1 MPAASDEVCKCYS
14 WRYATAKGIM
24 AAARSTHCSRTDSH
38 NLIGD
43 YLVNK
48 LLLGLLISL
57 AVSGT
62 ASAAGAI
69 AVIDDK
75 GDTAKDVGYAVGRG
89 DTQDKAAKDAFAECK
104 KADMKGCKIA
114 VKYDECGAY
123 ASSKER
129 FGIGDGST
137 EAEAKKTALKNCGNT
152 SCRIVISDC
161 S

>member
-1 MPAASDEVCKCYS
+1 M
-14 WRYATAKGIM
+14 
-24 AAARSTHCSRTDSH
+24 
-38 NLIGD
+38 
-43 YLVNK
+43 NK

-62 ASAAGAI
+62 ALAAGAI
-69 AVIDDK
+69 AVIDEA
-75 GDTAKDVGYAVGRG
+75 GDSAKDAGYAVGRG
-89 DTQDKAAKDAFAECK
+89 DTQEKAVKDAFAECK
-104 KADMKGCKIA
+104 KAGMKGCKIA

-129 FGIGDGST
+129 FGIGDGDT
-137 EAEAKKTALKNCGNT
+137 EAAAKKIALKNCGNT